1 VSQMFCYKFDREIKF
16 IICKHTIIY
25 ISISSVFPC
34 TIKKKN
40 LKMLEGLIVHEHY
53 PKYLENPI
61 VSAKSTFKSPQI
73 KH

>member
-1 VSQMFCYKFDREIKF
+1 MHY
-16 IICKHTIIY
+16 
-25 ISISSVFPC
+25 
-34 TIKKKN
+34 KKKKI